1 VNAELCKLISYLEP
15 ADGVTKTLAL
25 IAKAPSQ
32 EEQIEYALSL
42 RSVQDRLDDQAA

>member
-1 VNAELCKLISYLEP
+1 LQADLLSR
-15 ADGVTKTLAL
+15 AGDGVTKTLAL

-42 RSVQDRLDDQAA
+42 RSVRRLDDQAA